1 MPSAA
6 QHFDIGIVGSGIAGS
21 ALAAALSGTGLR
33 VALLDRREG
42 ELDSARGDHI
52 QPAIQPILERWG
64 VLNSLLQAG
73 AEHRAGTR
81 WFDADGNHLVTI
93 GVPKHPE
100 CASAFLF
107 LNHERIGDVLLNHA
121 VGGGAVSISGVSE
134 WSLDRVRSGWRIS
147 WRGVSGEGQLIC
159 SLLVGADGT
168 ASPVRSRLGIE
179 IDRHR
184 YQHPIA
190 VLYGRLMQ
198 VPEPRTLD
206 VHLCRERMVSMIPRT
221 GGGTKIGFPIAAEEL
236 STWRNQS
243 ESVLHEQ
250 LRCWCPG
257 LEFEQLAF
265 GAIYPPVSQQA
276 KSYQG
281 EGAAVLIGDARH
293 AMHPARSMGMN
304 TCFRVADQ
312 LAGLLGE
319 LRRGFK
325 EAEVLPILRT
335 FETQFSEEVTR
346 RLAEN
351 HAAGLQM
358 DTING
363 DGIPALVAQLR
374 AAAGNPAISDAMA
387 LNAAGV
393 SK

>member
-184 YQHPIA
+184 YQHSIA

-363 DGIPALVAQLR
+363 DGFPALVAQLR

>member
-121 VGGGAVSISGVSE
+121 VGGGAVSIRGVSE

-363 DGIPALVAQLR
+363 DGFPALVAQLR

>member
-1 MPSAA
+1 MPSTA
-6 QHFDIGIVGSGIAGS
+6 QHFDIGIIGSGIAGS
-21 ALAAALSGTGLR
+21 ALAAALSGSGLR

-64 VLNSLLQAG
+64 VLSRLLQAG

-93 GVPKHPE
+93 GVPKHSD

-107 LNHERIGDVLLNHA
+107 LNHERIGDALLTHA

-134 WSLDRVRSGWRIS
+134 WSLDRIRAGWRIS
-147 WRGVSGEGQLIC
+147 WRGVSGEGELSC

-184 YQHPIA
+184 YQYPIA
-190 VLYGRLMQ
+190 VLYGQLMQ

-221 GGGTKIGFPIAAEEL
+221 GGGTKIGFPIATEEL
-236 STWRNQS
+236 STWRNQP
-243 ESVLHEQ
+243 ESVLHDQ

-276 KSYQG
+276 KPYHG

-304 TCFRVADQ
+304 TCFRVADR

-325 EAEVLPILRT
+325 ETEVLPMLRA

-358 DTING
+358 DTIHG
-363 DGIPALVAQLR
+363 DGFPALVAQLR
-374 AAAGNPAISDAMA
+374 AAASNPAISDAMA

-393 SK
+393 AN

>member
-358 DTING
+358 DTIHG
-363 DGIPALVAQLR
+363 DGFPALVEQLR
-374 AAAGNPAISDAMA
+374 AAAGNSAISDAMA

-393 SK
+393 SN

>member
-21 ALAAALSGTGLR
+21 ALAAALSGSGLR

-52 QPAIQPILERWG
+52 QPAIQSILERWG

-93 GVPKHPE
+93 GVPKHPD
-100 CASAFLF
+100 CASSFLF
-107 LNHERIGDVLLNHA
+107 LNHERIGDALLTHA

-134 WSLDRVRSGWRIS
+134 WSLDRVRAGWRIS
-147 WRGVSGEGQLIC
+147 WRGVSGEGQLTC

-184 YQHPIA
+184 YQYPIA
-190 VLYGRLMQ
+190 VLYGRLRQ

-236 STWRNQS
+236 STWRNQP
-243 ESVLHEQ
+243 ESVLHDQ

-257 LEFEQLAF
+257 LEFDQLAF

-276 KSYQG
+276 KPYQG

-304 TCFRVADQ
+304 TCFRVADR
-312 LAGLLGE
+312 LAGVLGE

-325 EAEVLPILRT
+325 EAEVLPILRA

-358 DTING
+358 DTIAG
-363 DGIPALVAQLR
+363 GGFVDLKEQLKL
-374 AAAGNPAISDAMA
+374 AAGDERILGAMA
-387 LNAAGV
+387 LKAAGLTV
-393 SK
+393 

>member
-21 ALAAALSGTGLR
+21 ALAAALSGSGLR

-52 QPAIQPILERWG
+52 QPAIQSILERWG

-93 GVPKHPE
+93 GVPKHPD
-100 CASAFLF
+100 CAASFLF
-107 LNHERIGDVLLNHA
+107 LNHERIGDALLTHA

-134 WSLDRVRSGWRIS
+134 WSLDRVRAGWRIS
-147 WRGVSGEGQLIC
+147 WRGVSGEGQLTC

-184 YQHPIA
+184 YQYPIA
-190 VLYGRLMQ
+190 VLYGRLRQ

-236 STWRNQS
+236 STWRHQP
-243 ESVLHEQ
+243 ESVLHDQ

-257 LEFEQLAF
+257 LEFDQLAF

-276 KSYQG
+276 KPYQG
-281 EGAAVLIGDARH
+281 EGAAVLIEIG
-293 AMHPARSMGMN
+293 
-304 TCFRVADQ
+304 
-312 LAGLLGE
+312 
-319 LRRGFK
+319 
-325 EAEVLPILRT
+325 
-335 FETQFSEEVTR
+335 
-346 RLAEN
+346 
-351 HAAGLQM
+351 
-358 DTING
+358 
-363 DGIPALVAQLR
+363 R
-374 AAAGNPAISDAMA
+374 AH
-387 LNAAGV
+387 V
-393 SK
+393 

>member
-250 LRCWCPG
+250 LRRWCPG

-363 DGIPALVAQLR
+363 DGFPALVAQLS

>member
-93 GVPKHPE
+93 GVPKHPD

-236 STWRNQS
+236 SAWRNQS

-304 TCFRVADQ
+304 TCFRVADR

-319 LRRGFK
+319 LRCGFK
-325 EAEVLPILRT
+325 ETEVLPILSA
-335 FETQFSEEVTR
+335 FEAQFSEEVTR

-363 DGIPALVAQLR
+363 DGFPALVAQLR
-374 AAAGNPAISDAMA
+374 AAASNSAISDAMA

-393 SK
+393 AN

>member
-276 KSYQG
+276 KPYQG

-325 EAEVLPILRT
+325 EAEVLPILRA

-358 DTING
+358 DTIHG
-363 DGIPALVAQLR
+363 DGFPALVEQLR
-374 AAAGNPAISDAMA
+374 AAAGNSAISDAMA

-393 SK
+393 SN

>member
-1 MPSAA
+1 MPSTA
-6 QHFDIGIVGSGIAGS
+6 QHFDIGIIGSGIAGS
-21 ALAAALSGTGLR
+21 ALAAALSGSGLR

-64 VLNSLLQAG
+64 VLSRLLQAG

-93 GVPKHPE
+93 GVPKHPD

-107 LNHERIGDVLLNHA
+107 LNHERIGDALLTHA

-134 WSLDRVRSGWRIS
+134 WSLDRIRAGWRIS
-147 WRGVSGEGQLIC
+147 WRGVSGEGELSC

-184 YQHPIA
+184 YQYPIA
-190 VLYGRLMQ
+190 VLYGQLMQ

-221 GGGTKIGFPIAAEEL
+221 GGGTKIGFPIATEEL
-236 STWRNQS
+236 STWRNQP
-243 ESVLHEQ
+243 ESVLHDQ

-276 KSYQG
+276 KPYHG

-304 TCFRVADQ
+304 TCFRVADR

-325 EAEVLPILRT
+325 ETEVLPMLRA

-358 DTING
+358 DTIHG
-363 DGIPALVAQLR
+363 DGFPALVAQLR
-374 AAAGNPAISDAMA
+374 AAASNPAISDAMA
-387 LNAAGV
+387 LNAAAG
-393 SK
+393 SS

>member
-21 ALAAALSGTGLR
+21 ALAASLSGTGLR

-363 DGIPALVAQLR
+363 DGFPALVAQLR

>member
-33 VALLDRREG
+33 VALLDRREC

-250 LRCWCPG
+250 LRRWCPG

-363 DGIPALVAQLR
+363 DGFPALVAQLR

>member
-33 VALLDRREG
+33 VALIDRREG

-363 DGIPALVAQLR
+363 DGFPALVAQLR